1 MEYRVKYSE
10 YDGVKERVYFSFDP
24 PFKMLS
30 AFLDAEVSNFFESM
44 LEEFKLVLSGKR
56 RRYESSGNAFFWIIG
71 PKTTKIV
78 DMFPCS
84 ENTENVVVV
93 GTTELVQLM
102 KEWNAARQ
110 EFAEKG
116 SAGVGLSL

>member
-1 MEYRVKYSE
+1 MEYRIE
-10 YDGVKERVYFSFDP
+10 YTEQNGKKDRLYFVFDD
-24 PFKMLS
+24 KLS
-30 AFLDAEVSNFFESM
+30 LLTSFLDDEVSHFYESM
-44 LEEFKLVLSGKR
+44 LADFDLVLSGKR
-56 RRYESSGNAFFWIIG
+56 RRYECSGNAFAWTIG

-78 DMFPCS
+78 DMFPYS
-84 ENTENVVVV
+84 ESDGEPVVV
-93 GTTELVQLM
+93 GTEELVQLM

>member
-10 YDGVKERVYFSFDP
+10 HDGVKERVYFSFEP

-30 AFLDAEVSNFFESM
+30 AFLDDEVSNFFEPM
-44 LEEFKLVLSGKR
+44 LADFNLVLSGKR

-78 DMFPCS
+78 CMFPCS
-84 ENTENVVVV
+84 ERVDEPVVV
-93 GTTELVQLM
+93 GTEELVQLM
-102 KEWNAARQ
+102 KEWNAARK

-116 SAGVGLSL
+116 SVGVGLSL